1 MQKSFLSVLCVVIL
15 ISGLTPIVA
24 KASEVEESQGIN
36 LVDLQPLNNLNTRS
50 SNGYVSK
57 NYSQTN
63 YKVKTEWKY
72 SYSFT
77 AGMWGFSKKYDVF
90 NRRVSYTV
98 SYDLYDRHSG
108 NFIRRVTSNY
118 PNALE
123 EKSVVSY

>member
-1 MQKSFLSVLCVVIL
+1 MVIL

-24 KASEVEESQGIN
+24 KASELEESQGIN

-50 SNGYVSK
+50 SNGYVSE

-77 AGMWGFSKKYDVF
+77 AGMWVF
-90 NRRVSYTV
+90 LRNTMCLIAV
-98 SYDLYDRHSG
+98 
-108 NFIRRVTSNY
+108 
-118 PNALE
+118 
-123 EKSVVSY
+123 